1 MKIQGKKYKSLDVT
15 ENQLYSA
22 LHIEEGRG
30 PKHPRAQHKLK
41 QPEEWDSPGK
51 WNQKSSSSV
60 SGSAIYLLC
69 ELE

>member
-41 QPEEWDSPGK
+41 QTEE
-51 WNQKSSSSV
+51 
-60 SGSAIYLLC
+60 
-69 ELE
+69 